1 MINWI
6 KNLFKKPEVVKV
18 EPLVLENPKKP
29 RGRPK
34 KINKIDKKDK

>member
-6 KNLFKKPEVVKV
+6 KNLFKKPEPPPAPVAVK
-18 EPLVLENPKKP
+18 PKTV

-34 KINKIDKKDK
+34 KINKIDTKDK